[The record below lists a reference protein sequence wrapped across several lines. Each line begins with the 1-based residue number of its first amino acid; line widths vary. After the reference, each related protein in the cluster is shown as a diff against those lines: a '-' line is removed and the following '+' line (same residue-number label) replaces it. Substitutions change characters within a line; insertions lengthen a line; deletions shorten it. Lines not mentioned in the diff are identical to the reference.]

1 MHVKGVG
8 ENYRVLLLLR
18 HAKSSWK
25 NKELD
30 DHDRP
35 LNKRGKRDAIK
46 MGKYLKKINMIPN
59 AIVTSSA
66 LRTVETTSLVCRHC
80 DYDGPVEV
88 NFTFHKSGVYSYI
101 RAISQTPVDRT
112 RLLLIG
118 HNPELEELVEML
130 THSSL
135 KMSTC
140 TLVQIN
146 MYIPNWSNIISQND
160 FRSEIMNIWKP

>member
-66 LRTVETTSLVCRHC
+66 LRAVETTSLVCRHC
-80 DYDGPVEV
+80 DYDGLVEE
-88 NFTFHKSGVYSYI
+88 NFTFHICGVDSYL
-101 RAISQTPVDRT
+101 RSISQTPVDRT

-118 HNPELEELVEML
+118 HNPELEELLEML
-130 THSSL
+130 IHRSL

-140 TLVQIN
+140 MLVQIN

>member
-1 MHVKGVG
+1 MDVKEAG
-8 ENYRVLLLLR
+8 ENYRILLLLR

-46 MGKYLKKINMIPN
+46 MGKYLKKINLIPN
-59 AIVTSSA
+59 TIITSSA
-66 LRTVETTSLVCRHC
+66 RRAVETTTLVCRHC
-80 DYDGPVEV
+80 DYDRLVDV
-88 NFTFHKSGVYSYI
+88 NFSFHKNGVNSYI
-101 RAISQTPVDRT
+101 RSISQTPVDRT
-112 RLLLIG
+112 ILLLIG
-118 HNPELEELVEML
+118 HNPDLEELVGIL
-130 THSSL
+130 THRSI

-146 MYIPNWSNIISQND
+146 LYIPNWNNIISQHG

>member
-35 LNKRGKRDAIK
+35 LNKRGNRDAIK

-66 LRTVETTSLVCRHC
+66 LRAVETTSLVCRHC
-80 DYDGPVEV
+80 DYDGSVEV
-88 NFTFHKSGVYSYI
+88 NFTFHKSGVDSYI
-101 RAISQTPVDRT
+101 RCISQTPVDRT

-118 HNPELEELVEML
+118 HNPELEDLVGML
-130 THSSL
+130 AHRSL

-160 FRSEIMNIWKP
+160 FRSEIMNIRKP

>member
-8 ENYRVLLLLR
+8 QNYRVLLLLR

-80 DYDGPVEV
+80 DYDRLVEI
-88 NFTFHKSGVYSYI
+88 NFTFHKNGVDSYI
-101 RAISQTPVDRT
+101 QAISQTSVDT
-112 RLLLIG
+112 AILLLIG
-118 HNPELEELVEML
+118 HNPDLEELVSVL
-130 THSSL
+130 THRSI
-135 KMSTC
+135 KMTTC

-146 MYIPNWSNIISQND
+146 LYMPSWNNIISQHD
-160 FRSEIMNIWKP
+160 FRSEIVNVWKP